1 MEDRMRKAIVIFMVA
16 ATAASAGCAREHHE
30 SGGPTVE
37 RNFQVGGFERIEVAG
52 GYDVEVHTGAAPSAR
67 AKGPE
72 KDLERL
78 VIEVKGDRLLIHP
91 RERHGMFHFGWRRHG
106 KTTISV
112 TVPQLRGADV
122 AGSGDIRIDNVRGD
136 SFAGKIAG
144 SGGLSLDNV
153 EVKALEFSIAGSG
166 SAQGKKGRAQN
177 VSLDIA
183 GSGDIDTKGVTS
195 ETASVSIAGSGNIA
209 VHASSTASVSVAGSG
224 DVDLTGGAKCS
235 ITKHGSGD
243 VRCS

>member
-1 MEDRMRKAIVIFMVA
+1 MRKAIVLGMVA
-16 ATAASAGCAREHHE
+16 AATASAGCARERHE
-30 SGGPTVE
+30 SAGPTVE
-37 RNFQVGGFERIEVAG
+37 RNFPVGGFERIEVAG
-52 GYDVEVHTGAAPSAR
+52 GYDVQVHTGAAPSVH

-91 RERHGMFHFGWRRHG
+91 RENKGMFHMGWRSHG
-106 KTTISV
+106 RTTISV

-136 SFAGKIAG
+136 RFAGNIAG

-153 EVKALEFSIAGSG
+153 EVKALDFSVAGSG
-166 SAQGKKGRAQN
+166 SVQGTKGVAQN
-177 VSLDIA
+177 VSLNIA
-183 GSGDIDTKGVTS
+183 GSGDIDTKGI
-195 ETASVSIAGSGNIA
+195 VSQ
-209 VHASSTASVSVAGSG
+209 TASVSVAGSG
-224 DVDLTGGAKCS
+224 NVTAHATNTASVSIMGSGDVELTGGAKCS
-235 ITKHGSGD
+235 ISKHGSGD

>member
-1 MEDRMRKAIVIFMVA
+1 MRKAIVIGMVA
-16 ATAASAGCAREHHE
+16 ASAALAGCARHE

-37 RNFQVGGFERIEVAG
+37 RNYQVGGFERIEVAG
-52 GYDVEVHTGAAPSAR
+52 HYDVEVHTGAAPSVH

-91 RERHGMFHFGWRRHG
+91 RGQHGMFHFGGRRHG

-122 AGSGDIRIDNVRGD
+122 AGSGDMRIDNVLGD
-136 SFAGKIAG
+136 RFAGNIAG
-144 SGGLSLDNV
+144 SGGLLLDNV
-153 EVKALEFSIAGSG
+153 EVKALDFSIAGSG
-166 SAQGKKGRAQN
+166 SVQGKKGRAQN
-177 VSLDIA
+177 VSLNIA
-183 GSGDIDTKGVTS
+183 GSGDIDTKGVAS
-195 ETASVSIAGSGNIA
+195 ETASVSIAGSGSVA
-209 VHASSTASVSVAGSG
+209 AQASGTASVSLMGSG

-235 ITKHGSGD
+235 ISKHGSGD

>member
-1 MEDRMRKAIVIFMVA
+1 MRKAIVIGMVA
-16 ATAASAGCAREHHE
+16 ATAASTGCAREHNE

-37 RNFQVGGFERIEVAG
+37 RNYQVGGFERIEVAG
-52 GYDVEVHTGAAPSAR
+52 GYDVEVHTGVAPSVH

-91 RERHGMFHFGWRRHG
+91 REKHGMFRFGWRGHG
-106 KTTISV
+106 KTMISV
-112 TVPQLRGADV
+112 TVPQLRGADI
-122 AGSGDIRIDNVRGD
+122 AGSGDMRIDNVRGD
-136 SFAGKIAG
+136 SFAGNIAG

-153 EVKALEFSIAGSG
+153 EVKALDFSIVGSG

-177 VSLDIA
+177 VSLNIA
-183 GSGDIDTKGVTS
+183 GSGDIDTKGVAS
-195 ETASVSIAGSGNIA
+195 ETASVSIAGSGNVA
-209 VHASSTASVSVAGSG
+209 AHATNTASVSVMGSG
-224 DVDLTGGAKCS
+224 DVELTGGAKCEIS
-235 ITKHGSGD
+235 KHGSGD